1 MYNIYVDGKLLY
13 AANLAKEGFGVFSPK
28 ITLELNKAGSLDFT
42 LPPNNERYDDIQKLK
57 SILTVNQNGKE
68 LFRGR
73 VLNDEKDF
81 YKQKQVYC
89 EGELAFFIDSI
100 QRPYTITGAPA
111 NVFNKYITN
120 HNSRVDSYKQFR
132 VGNVTVTTDSNITV
146 SNTNYANTF
155 DELASQLVEPYGGY
169 LKIRKSGNNR
179 YIDWLSESGGICSQT
194 IEFGRNLL
202 DITEYI
208 TAENVFTVL
217 IPLGED
223 QTDDNGNNKGKL
235 TIASVNDGKDY
246 IENKTGISLFGRI
259 ERTVDWSE
267 ITSASRLK
275 TLGAAYLEKNIEMAV
290 TLTVRAIDMHILDVN
305 TDEIH
310 IGSWVRV
317 ISLPHKLDKYF
328 QCTKIVYDL
337 VNPDQNEYT
346 FGLEE
351 TTLTGQTVN
360 SEKSIKSSVSTVL
373 SAATAVNSSVN
384 AANQAASKAE
394 QVIAQ
399 IPTDYVKTETF
410 ESYKNTTAATIKDLV
425 DRITTLEGGNA

>member
-1 MYNIYVDGKLLY
+1 MYTIHVDGKLLY
-13 AANLAKEGFGVFSPK
+13 AAHLVKEGFGVFSPK
-28 ITLELNKAGSLDFT
+28 ITLELNKAGSLDFI

-57 SILTVNQNGKE
+57 SMLTVNQNGVE

-81 YKQKQVYC
+81 YKQRSIYC
-89 EGELAFFIDSI
+89 EGELAFLIDSV
-100 QRPYTITGAPA
+100 QRPHTTKGTPES
-111 NVFNKYITN
+111 VFSQYITR
-120 HNSRVDSYKQFR
+120 HNSRVDDNKKFN
-132 VGNVTVTTDSNITV
+132 VGNVTVTTDSNIAV
-146 SNTNYANTF
+146 SNTNYASTF
-155 DELASQLVEPYGGY
+155 DEIQSQLVDVYGGY
-169 LKIRKSGNNR
+169 LKTRISGNDR
-179 YIDWLSESGGICSQT
+179 YIDWLKESGEVCSQT

-208 TAENVFTVL
+208 SAENVFTVL
-217 IPLGED
+217 IPLGAEVED
-223 QTDDNGNNKGKL
+223 ENGRSKGKL
-235 TIASVNDGKDY
+235 TISSVNDGKDY
-246 IENKTGISLFGRI
+246 IDNETGISLFGRI
-259 ERTVDWSE
+259 ERTVEWSE
-267 ITSASRLK
+267 ITSASRLR
-275 TLGAAYLEKNIEMAV
+275 TLGVAYLEKNIEMAV
-290 TLTVRAIDMHILDVN
+290 TLTVRAVDMHILDIN

-317 ISLPHKLDKYF
+317 ISIPHKLDKLF

-373 SAATAVNSSVN
+373 SAASAVNASVN
-384 AANQAASKAE
+384 AANQAASNAE

-410 ESYKNTTAATIKDLV
+410 NEFVNDVAESIEYLAMQIEELK
-425 DRITTLEGGNA
+425 GGNA